1 MNGPQLQKFLVLE
14 NMILRQLLMKEENT
28 LIQNMDVLYLK
39 DGILQGL
46 ESSIINLFIKQE
58 YFLLDQVNIL
68 IEQQICLRM
77 ETISFLK

>member
-39 DGILQGL
+39 DGILQDL

>member
-1 MNGPQLQKFLVLE
+1 MNGPQLQKFPVLE

-39 DGILQGL
+39 DGILQDL